1 MPFRATSISPL
12 EKIAPAATPKLAIII
27 TVLKLM
33 ALDPIAELRKFT
45 ASLLTP
51 TTKSAV
57 ASTAKAMMIMR

>member
-1 MPFRATSISPL
+1 MSPL

-27 TVLKLM
+27 TVVKLM
-33 ALDPIAELRKFT
+33 ALDPMAEFKKFT

-57 ASTAKAMMIMR
+57 AHMTKAIRMIR